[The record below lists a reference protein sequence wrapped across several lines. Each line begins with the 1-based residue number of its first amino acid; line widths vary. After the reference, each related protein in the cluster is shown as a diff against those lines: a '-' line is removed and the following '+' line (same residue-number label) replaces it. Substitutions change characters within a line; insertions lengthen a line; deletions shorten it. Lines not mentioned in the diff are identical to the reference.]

1 MGESIRI
8 NTQLGINK
16 TITVNLEQDFNFL
29 EILSI
34 KIQQENVYTRS
45 CSNYG
50 VIVGRV
56 TANNGFGIPNARVSI
71 FVPLSSDDEND
82 PVISALYPYKSTTQ
96 RSDANYR
103 YNLLPARKQ
112 HGGHE
117 PTGTFPD
124 QSDILSR
131 EEVLEVYEKYYNFD
145 NFYIS
150 NDKKEFKKW

>member
-56 TANNGFGIPNARVSI
+56 TANNGFGIPN
-71 FVPLSSDDEND
+71 
-82 PVISALYPYKSTTQ
+82 
-96 RSDANYR
+96 
-103 YNLLPARKQ
+103 
-112 HGGHE
+112 
-117 PTGTFPD
+117 
-124 QSDILSR
+124 
-131 EEVLEVYEKYYNFD
+131 
-145 NFYIS
+145 
-150 NDKKEFKKW
+150 